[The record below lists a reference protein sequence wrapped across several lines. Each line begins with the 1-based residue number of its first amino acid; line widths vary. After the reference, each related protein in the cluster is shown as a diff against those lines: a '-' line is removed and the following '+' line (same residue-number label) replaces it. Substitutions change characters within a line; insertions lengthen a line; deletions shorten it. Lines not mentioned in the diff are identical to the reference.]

1 MQPRPLDEIAV
12 IGAGHGGHAMA
23 AHLSLGGFSVRFAEM
38 PEFADNLRPAQERGG
53 IELTGA
59 LGEGFARP
67 ALFTTDLAAAIRGA
81 SHVFVVTQAMGHE
94 RVAELCAL
102 HLEAGQSIILFPGS
116 GGTLQ
121 FARSLRSRGVA
132 HKVYLAETVTLP
144 YTCRLRGP
152 AQVTI
157 NNGPAVHEPIA
168 AFPAWDNQA
177 VIETVRAAYPT
188 LTAATHVLEV
198 ALYNPNILLHPI
210 GVIFNL
216 GRIEYARGE
225 FWMYKE
231 GFTPS
236 VLQIMH
242 ALDAEKMAL
251 LRALGM
257 DPLSYEASYEYR
269 YQSKWADFA
278 ASSSKGPSSAR
289 TRYITEDIPIGMVL
303 WASLGRLLGIPTP
316 TAQSLIHLSSV
327 IHGTD
332 YWQGGRTVEKLGLA
346 GMTAEDLV
354 HFLVQGPPR
363 HPIT

>member
-1 MQPRPLDEIAV
+1 MPPRSLEEIAV

-23 AHLSLGGFSVRFAEM
+23 AHLSLGGFPVRFCEM
-38 PEFADNLRPAQERGG
+38 PEFADNLRPTQERGG

-67 ALFTTDLAAAIRGA
+67 TRITTDLAAAIRGA
-81 SHVFVVTQAMGHE
+81 SHLFVVTQALGHE
-94 RVAELCAL
+94 RVAELCAP

-121 FARSLRSRGVA
+121 FARTLRDRGVA
-132 HKVYLAETVTLP
+132 YKVYLAETVTLP

-157 NNGPAVHEPIA
+157 NNGPAVHEPVA
-168 AFPAWDNQA
+168 AFPACDNQA
-177 VIETVRAAYPT
+177 VIETARAAYPT

-210 GVIFNL
+210 GVLFNL

-236 VLQIMH
+236 VLKIMQ

-251 LRALGM
+251 LRALGV

-269 YQSKWADFA
+269 YQGKWADFA
-278 ASSSKGPSSAR
+278 AASSKGPSSAN

-303 WASLGRLLGIPTP
+303 WASLGRLLGVPIPT
-316 TAQSLIHLSSV
+316 AHCLIHISSV

-346 GMTAEDLV
+346 GMKADALV
-354 HFLVQGPPR
+354 HYLMQGPPG
-363 HPIT
+363 HPLK

>member
-1 MQPRPLDEIAV
+1 MPPRSLNEIVV

-23 AHLSLGGFSVRFAEM
+23 AHLSLGGIAVRFCEL
-38 PEFADNLRPAQERGG
+38 PEFADNLRPSQEHGG

-59 LGEGFARP
+59 LGEGLARP
-67 ALFTTDLAAAIRGA
+67 VLITTDLSAAIHGA
-81 SHVFVVTQAMGHE
+81 SHLFVVTQALGHE
-94 RVAELCAL
+94 RVARLCAP

-121 FARSLRSRGVA
+121 FARTLRDQGVA

-157 NNGPAVHEPIA
+157 NNGPAAHEPVA
-168 AFPAWDNQA
+168 AFPACDNQA
-177 VIETVRAAYPT
+177 VIETARAAYPT
-188 LTAATHVLEV
+188 LTTATHVLEV

-210 GVIFNL
+210 GVLFNL
-216 GRIEYARGE
+216 GRIEYAHGE

-236 VLQIMH
+236 VLKIMH
-242 ALDAEKMAL
+242 ALDAEKMAM
-251 LRALGM
+251 LRMVGV
-257 DPLSYEASYEYR
+257 DPLPYEASYEYR
-269 YQSKWADFA
+269 YQGKWADFA
-278 ASSSKGPSSAR
+278 AGSSKGPSSAN
-289 TRYITEDIPIGMVL
+289 TRYISEDIPIGMVL
-303 WASLGRLLGIPTP
+303 WASLGVPTP
-316 TAQSLIHLSSV
+316 TADSLIHVSSV

-346 GMTAEDLV
+346 GMTATDLV
-354 HFLVQGPPR
+354 HYLMYGTVDQ
-363 HPIT
+363 ILT